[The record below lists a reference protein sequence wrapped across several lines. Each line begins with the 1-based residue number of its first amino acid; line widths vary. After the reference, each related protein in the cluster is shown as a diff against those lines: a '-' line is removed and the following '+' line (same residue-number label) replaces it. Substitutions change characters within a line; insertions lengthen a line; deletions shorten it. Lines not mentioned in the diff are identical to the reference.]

1 MFAVTSNVA
10 APVRHRP
17 IALSAPP
24 RACSRARRAASR
36 VSSAVFFQDVT
47 EHVRRAP
54 ARIAPA
60 TVGRAPRRS
69 SPSPA
74 ALAAL
79 TEHLPRLSSPH
90 PRVPPSRRDPPTATT
105 RLGFASRRVS
115 FGSVVFLPSHLFI
128 HQTRALRVS
137 SRAPRSARRASVAVR
152 AADEQDVYI
161 GKGRWVK
168 DDPKKYAARDD
179 WFTGGWPGGEVGL
192 KESFIQEPY
201 ETPVQSSPLNPLPED
216 VAGEDTVYLGK
227 GKFVKADAKKF
238 AARDNLL
245 TGGWAGGEVALK
257 NGDALRLK
265 PGDYVA
271 IKNKGFFSF
280 FQGAEKTGTVKKV
293 EWSKAGNATV
303 TVSVLPFDNVE
314 TFPGDAL
321 EKIEK

>member
-10 APVRHRP
+10 AP
-17 IALSAPP
+17 
-24 RACSRARRAASR
+24 
-36 VSSAVFFQDVT
+36 
-47 EHVRRAP
+47 
-54 ARIAPA
+54 
-60 TVGRAPRRS
+60 
-69 SPSPA
+69 
-74 ALAAL
+74 
-79 TEHLPRLSSPH
+79 
-90 PRVPPSRRDPPTATT
+90 
-105 RLGFASRRVS
+105 
-115 FGSVVFLPSHLFI
+115 
-128 HQTRALRVS
+128 TRALRVS

-321 EKIEK
+321 EKIEQ

>member
-1 MFAVTSNVA
+1 M
-10 APVRHRP
+10 
-17 IALSAPP
+17 
-24 RACSRARRAASR
+24 
-36 VSSAVFFQDVT
+36 
-47 EHVRRAP
+47 
-54 ARIAPA
+54 
-60 TVGRAPRRS
+60 
-69 SPSPA
+69 
-74 ALAAL
+74 
-79 TEHLPRLSSPH
+79 
-90 PRVPPSRRDPPTATT
+90 
-105 RLGFASRRVS
+105 
-115 FGSVVFLPSHLFI
+115 
-128 HQTRALRVS
+128 
-137 SRAPRSARRASVAVR
+137 R
-152 AADEQDVYI
+152 AADDKDADVYI

-168 DDPKKYAARDD
+168 DDPKKYAGRDD

-192 KESFIQEPY
+192 KESFIQEPF
-201 ETPVQSSPLNPLPED
+201 ETPAQSSALNPLPED
-216 VAGEDTVYLGK
+216 VAGDDTVYLGK

-321 EKIEK
+321 EKIEQ

>member
-1 MFAVTSNVA
+1 
-10 APVRHRP
+10 
-17 IALSAPP
+17 
-24 RACSRARRAASR
+24 
-36 VSSAVFFQDVT
+36 
-47 EHVRRAP
+47 
-54 ARIAPA
+54 
-60 TVGRAPRRS
+60 
-69 SPSPA
+69 
-74 ALAAL
+74 
-79 TEHLPRLSSPH
+79 
-90 PRVPPSRRDPPTATT
+90 
-105 RLGFASRRVS
+105 
-115 FGSVVFLPSHLFI
+115 
-128 HQTRALRVS
+128 
-137 SRAPRSARRASVAVR
+137 VR

-245 TGGWAGGEVALK
+245 TGRLGRRRGGFEKRRRASPE
-257 NGDALRLK
+257 ARRLRR
-265 PGDYVA
+265 DQEQ
-271 IKNKGFFSF
+271 GFLLF

-303 TVSVLPFDNVE
+303 TVSVLPVRQRRDVPGGRPREDRTVSMRRKDE
-314 TFPGDAL
+314 T
-321 EKIEK
+321 EIERVL